1 MNFHLQIFMG
11 YFKLCEENNLNE
23 GCELSLG
30 RAAGYM
36 YCSLFL
42 GNSCQNKPT
51 LRLETLHSQ
60 TALHSRTKAN
70 KTDHRMAASYQCSLT
85 WPHRKWAVCL

>member
-1 MNFHLQIFMG
+1 MFEGLVNFHLQIFMG

-42 GNSCQNKPT
+42 G
-51 LRLETLHSQ
+51 RLF
-60 TALHSRTKAN
+60 
-70 KTDHRMAASYQCSLT
+70 
-85 WPHRKWAVCL
+85 